1 MIEAVVML
9 AIGLSM
15 AGMVLGNLNND
26 QSVLVQKRLLLWMMT
41 LLAFMLGQLEISNL
55 TAAFLVLVAVVF
67 VGSFAVVSLQT
78 GELIKPP
85 KND

>member
-1 MIEAVVML
+1 MT
-9 AIGLSM
+9 
-15 AGMVLGNLNND
+15 
-26 QSVLVQKRLLLWMMT
+26 T
-41 LLAFMLGQLEISNL
+41 LLAFMLGRLEISNL

-85 KND
+85 KNE

>member
-1 MIEAVVML
+1 
-9 AIGLSM
+9 M
-15 AGMVLGNLNND
+15 AAFD
-26 QSVLVQKRLLLWMMT
+26 DDLVCLHV
-41 LLAFMLGQLEISNL
+41 LGQLEISNL
-55 TAAFLVLVAVVF
+55 TAAFLALVAVVF

>member
-1 MIEAVVML
+1 MT
-9 AIGLSM
+9 
-15 AGMVLGNLNND
+15 
-26 QSVLVQKRLLLWMMT
+26 T

-55 TAAFLVLVAVVF
+55 TAVFLALVVLVI

>member
-1 MIEAVVML
+1 M
-9 AIGLSM
+9 
-15 AGMVLGNLNND
+15 
-26 QSVLVQKRLLLWMMT
+26 RT

-55 TAAFLVLVAVVF
+55 TASFLVLIAVVF